1 MDENKD
7 KACHHHS
14 PGIYQPRHPE
24 NTVLYQILQEDLETW
39 ITQTQEN
46 GGYVASHVEKDF
58 REYLKCGLLCH
69 GFARVRCTCGNEFLV
84 AFSCKGHGICPSCNA
99 RRMVETAAHLVDHVF
114 PKAPV
119 RQWVLSLPKRIRYF
133 LYHNPKITSKV
144 LRIFLDEIR
153 KQLIQ
158 HYQTNSDN
166 PIKIGGISFI
176 HRFGSSLNAH
186 PHFHCIIIEGVFV
199 KNSDSQIK
207 FHKIS
212 TLTEKDIQSVQE
224 RVRLRVLKS
233 FKRSGLLEA
242 HDVEN
247 MKTWNGGGGFS
258 VNGSAYIHENDREGR
273 ERLIR
278 YCARPPFSLERITKQ
293 SDGSIIYRLN
303 KPLVNGQTLLRLTSL
318 ELIDKLA
325 ALIPPPRIH
334 RHRYYGVLA
343 PNSPFRASVTAMAG
357 QSLDQ
362 GAIKI
367 QTADKKADPVE
378 QAQEDKPKRPPNRY
392 LWAMLLARI
401 YNLFPLLCPQCGA
414 EMQVIAV
421 IQDKPVIN
429 KILKSVGEAIEPPVL
444 SPARG
449 PPGWDDYNQDLSVAE
464 NKQSIPDFE
473 FNQCVS
479 W

>member
-24 NTVLYQILQEDLETW
+24 KTVLYQILQENLETW
-39 ITQTQEN
+39 ITQKQEN
-46 GGYVASHVEKDF
+46 GAYVSSHVEKDF
-58 REYLKCGLLCH
+58 REYLKCGLLC
-69 GFARVRCTCGNEFLV
+69 
-84 AFSCKGHGICPSCNA
+84 
-99 RRMVETAAHLVDHVF
+99 
-114 PKAPV
+114 
-119 RQWVLSLPKRIRYF
+119 
-133 LYHNPKITSKV
+133 
-144 LRIFLDEIR
+144 
-153 KQLIQ
+153 
-158 HYQTNSDN
+158 
-166 PIKIGGISFI
+166 
-176 HRFGSSLNAH
+176 
-186 PHFHCIIIEGVFV
+186 
-199 KNSDSQIK
+199 
-207 FHKIS
+207 
-212 TLTEKDIQSVQE
+212 
-224 RVRLRVLKS
+224 
-233 FKRSGLLEA
+233 
-242 HDVEN
+242 
-247 MKTWNGGGGFS
+247 
-258 VNGSAYIHENDREGR
+258 SALIHENDREGL

-303 KPLVNGQTLLRLTSL
+303 KPLANGQTLLRLTSL

-357 QSLDQ
+357 QSLEQ

-367 QTADKKADPVE
+367 QIADKNNDPVE

-429 KILKSVGEAIEPPVL
+429 KILKSVGEVIEPPVL
-444 SPARG
+444 RPEGSALGVSPARG
-449 PPGWDDYNQDLSVAE
+449 PPSWDDYNQDLSVAE
-464 NKQSIPDFE
+464 NEQSIPDFE